1 VVFLFF
7 YQSIYTHDSKLKIT
21 DVYVREAVDCCGSVN
36 EALYILVVLA
46 ITKYQITTSLDLL
59 YQKYHPSCVPIVT
72 FSIINVYYMFG
83 TYVPEVKQN

>member
-1 VVFLFF
+1 MWCFCFF

-21 DVYVREAVDCCGSVN
+21 DVYIREAVDCCRSVN

-46 ITKYQITTSLDLL
+46 ISKISPFVCALFVTS
-59 YQKYHPSCVPIVT
+59 
-72 FSIINVYYMFG
+72 SIINVYYMSG